1 MVRVWGEV
9 IAIMNAKKPK
19 GVRVDAFG
27 LSYKFRWV
35 RVFGGAGPC
44 VGIVALMWNRL
55 RRAK

>member
-1 MVRVWGEV
+1 MWGEV